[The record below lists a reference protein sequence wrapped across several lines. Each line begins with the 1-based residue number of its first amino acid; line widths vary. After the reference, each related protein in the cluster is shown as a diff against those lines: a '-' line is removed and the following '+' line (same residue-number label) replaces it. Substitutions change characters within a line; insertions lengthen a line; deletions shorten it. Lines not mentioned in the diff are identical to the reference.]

1 MSGKEFARRTEII
14 VKIDGVDISTDM
26 NKYLLQL
33 RYTDN
38 EEDKTDDLRIS
49 VDDREEIWINKW
61 FPVSESDT
69 KQTVEGSGSVS
80 GYAIGDTVNFS
91 GGTHYISSTA
101 AAPTGGN
108 RTAGTARITNIAKG
122 AAHPYHLIGESS
134 NVYGW
139 VDVSQI
145 SSSASLSSES
155 GSDSGNRYTIG
166 DIVDF
171 SGGTHYVSSTAV
183 TPTGGNR
190 TAGTAKIT
198 NISIEAAHPYHLIGV
213 TSNVYGW
220 VDVSQISSG
229 ASSDSKNGGGTIL
242 GAEIAAVIVQK
253 NWESDGKD
261 KVLDCGIFEID
272 SLDASGPPGQA
283 SIKATSL
290 PHTANIRNEKKS
302 RAWENVKLSTIASEI
317 AQKNN
322 MKCMFESAYDPYYT
336 RREQVQISDIVFLQG
351 LCKDAGISLKASA
364 RFLILF
370 DAADY
375 EKKDAVRAIKR
386 GSADIKSYRF
396 SASANDTK
404 YSKCHVIYTNP
415 QNNQT
420 IEYTYT
426 PRDSDTS
433 GQVLEINEKVN
444 TREEAR
450 QLAMKRLRQKNKSE
464 CSAEFS
470 LVGDTALVAGVNVEV
485 EGFGMFDEKYIIET
499 ATHNVTASGYTTQIK
514 LRRVLEGY

>member
-1 MSGKEFARRTEII
+1 MSDKGLARRTEIA

-26 NKYLLQL
+26 NDYLLQL
-33 RYTDN
+33 TYTDN
-38 EEDKTDDLRIS
+38 EEDKTDDLQIS
-49 VDDREEIWINKW
+49 IDDREGVWINDW
-61 FPVSESDT
+61 LSVSESDT
-69 KQTVEGSGSVS
+69 KQTVEGSGGGS
-80 GYAIGDTVNFS
+80 GYNIGDIVNFN
-91 GGTHYISSTA
+91 GGTHYVSSTA
-101 AAPTGGN
+101 TTPTGGN
-108 RTAGTARITNIAKG
+108 RTAGTAKITNIAKG
-122 AAHPYHLIGESS
+122 AAHPYHLIGE
-134 NVYGW
+134 
-139 VDVSQI
+139 
-145 SSSASLSSES
+145 
-155 GSDSGNRYTIG
+155 
-166 DIVDF
+166 
-171 SGGTHYVSSTAV
+171 
-183 TPTGGNR
+183 
-190 TAGTAKIT
+190 
-198 NISIEAAHPYHLIGV
+198 

-220 VDVSQISSG
+220 VNESQISGGTSSDG
-229 ASSDSKNGGGTIL
+229 VSDSSSDSKSGGGGTIL
-242 GAEIAAVIVQK
+242 GVEIAAVIVQK
-253 NWESDGKD
+253 NWETDGKD

-302 RAWENVKLSTIASEI
+302 RAWEGVKLSTIASEI

-375 EKKDAVRAIKR
+375 EKKDAVRKIKR
-386 GSADIKSYRF
+386 GSADITSYRF

-404 YSKCHVIYTNP
+404 YSKCHVTYTNP

-426 PRDSDTS
+426 PRDSDEN
-433 GQVLEINEKVN
+433 GQILEINEKVN